1 MNELILAKYGE
12 LMLKGLNR
20 RRFEEQLLR
29 DIRFRSLRHGGC
41 DIEHAQSALTVTPKE
56 GTDADGLFDE
66 LTRVFGLVGVGR
78 AAVCEKNMDSIRKT
92 AREYIPDYLEGKKT
106 FKVESKRSDKSFPLK
121 SPEISAEIGGVI
133 LEETAKRGQRIKV
146 DVNNPDV
153 VVRVEIRDTHAFVSA
168 GQQRGAGGMP
178 AGSSGRGMVLLSGG
192 IDSPVSAYMMARRG
206 LALDAVHFESFPYT
220 SEMARRKVLELGR
233 LLCAYLGRLRVHVI
247 SVTQIQQ
254 QLKANTDEDYFTLLL
269 RRSMMRLAGRAA
281 RRAGCRCLITGES
294 LGQVASQTLE
304 ALTVTNDASP
314 HPVFLP
320 CIGMDKEEIITIS
333 RKIGAFETSILPY
346 EDCCTVFTPARPK
359 TRPELAKVLEQEA
372 LWDFQ
377 TLEDEAMAGIVKYDL
392 TADTVGEGLSFE

>member
-153 VVRVEIRDTHAFVSA
+153 VVRVEIRESHAFVSA

-281 RRAGCRCLITGES
+281 QRAGCRCLITGES

-314 HPVFLP
+314 LPVFRP

-333 RKIGAFETSILPY
+333 RKIGTFDTSILPY
-346 EDCCTVFTPARPK
+346 EDCCTVFTPAHPK

-372 LWDFQ
+372 LWNWQ
-377 TLEDEAMAGIVKYDL
+377 ALEDEAMAGIVKYDL
-392 TADTVGEGLSFE
+392 TADTVVEELSFE

>member
-153 VVRVEIRDTHAFVSA
+153 VVRVEIRESHAFVSA

-220 SEMARRKVLELGR
+220 SEMAQRKVLELGR

-281 RRAGCRCLITGES
+281 QRAGCRCLITGES

-314 HPVFLP
+314 LPVFRP

-333 RKIGAFETSILPY
+333 RKIGTFDTSILPY
-346 EDCCTVFTPARPK
+346 EDCCTVFTPAHPK

-372 LWDFQ
+372 LWNWQ
-377 TLEDEAMAGIVKYDL
+377 ALEDEAMAGIVKYDL
-392 TADTVGEGLSFE
+392 TADTVVEELCFE